1 MAHSSTD
8 RRSAGCDLPRNVR
21 RLPRAGALS
30 AHRWLPGGS
39 VQGILIIAVLF
50 GVLWFA
56 MIRPQRAKVQ
66 AQQRLLNT
74 VEVGDE
80 ILTVGGIYGIVQ
92 EVEPDEDGGDLVVEI
107 AEGIHVRI
115 ARKALATVI
124 KPEDDDAE
132 EDADE
137 DAEDVA
143 DAADDDVVDGD
154 AELVTDD
161 AQLPAG
167 VAEVTNE
174 GESVNP
180 GAAEAAPPSERS

>member
-1 MAHSSTD
+1 
-8 RRSAGCDLPRNVR
+8 
-21 RLPRAGALS
+21 
-30 AHRWLPGGS
+30 

-124 KPEDDDAE
+124 KPDDD
-132 EDADE
+132 DADE

-174 GESVNP
+174 GETVNP
-180 GAAEAAPPSERS
+180 GAAQPAAPSERS

>member
-1 MAHSSTD
+1 M
-8 RRSAGCDLPRNVR
+8 
-21 RLPRAGALS
+21 
-30 AHRWLPGGS
+30 
-39 VQGILIIAVLF
+39 QGILIIAVLF

-66 AQQRLLNT
+66 AQQRLLGT

-124 KPEDDDAE
+124 KPEEDDED
-132 EDADE
+132 DADE
-137 DAEDVA
+137 DAGDVA

-180 GAAEAAPPSERS
+180 GAAEAAAPSERS